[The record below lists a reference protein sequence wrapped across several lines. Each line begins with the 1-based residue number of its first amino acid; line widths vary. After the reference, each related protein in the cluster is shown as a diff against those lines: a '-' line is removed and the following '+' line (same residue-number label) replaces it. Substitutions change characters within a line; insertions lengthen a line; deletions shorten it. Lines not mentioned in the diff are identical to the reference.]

1 MFVYFISNHRSRRI
15 VDHGVSTKINL
26 KYSSYVENSWVIS
39 IVPSMI
45 IVTSVLPV
53 KYMLNIKTNQ
63 YFGPYQVSTLPRD
76 HSLFVTWGS
85 GDSTVF
91 KGNGGGDGWG
101 ISRR

>member
-1 MFVYFISNHRSRRI
+1 MFVYFISNHRSKRI

-53 KYMLNIKTNQ
+53 KYKDQSVLWPLPGQ
-63 YFGPYQVSTLPRD
+63 YITKGPLIICHLGV
-76 HSLFVTWGS
+76 
-85 GDSTVF
+85 
-91 KGNGGGDGWG
+91 GG
-101 ISRR
+101 

>member
-45 IVTSVLPV
+45 IVTSLLPV
-53 KYMLNIKTNQ
+53 KYKDQSVFWPLLGQ
-63 YFGPYQVSTLPRD
+63 YITKGPLIICHLGV
-76 HSLFVTWGS
+76 
-85 GDSTVF
+85 
-91 KGNGGGDGWG
+91 GG
-101 ISRR
+101 